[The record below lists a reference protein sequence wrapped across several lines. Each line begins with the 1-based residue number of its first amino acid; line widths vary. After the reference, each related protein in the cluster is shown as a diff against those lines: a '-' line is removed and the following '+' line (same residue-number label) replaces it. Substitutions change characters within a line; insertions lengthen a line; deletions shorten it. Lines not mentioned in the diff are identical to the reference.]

1 MVEEKLPREM
11 KDEVEL
17 RRLQFHRYSK
27 KGQSRIWEK
36 HPSSE
41 LYNTYLIYITPEM
54 GNLEK

>member
-27 KGQSRIWEK
+27 KGQSRI
-36 HPSSE
+36 
-41 LYNTYLIYITPEM
+41 
-54 GNLEK
+54 